1 MVRGTSRR
9 RHNAT
14 LAREPDGAGMKIG
27 DLIYDS
33 HYGQNGLVIEISE
46 NSSYM
51 TVLYE
56 DGELDRGM
64 RTNDPEVEVIDE
76 SR

>member
-1 MVRGTSRR
+1 MRV
-9 RHNAT
+9 
-14 LAREPDGAGMKIG
+14 G

-33 HYGQNGLVIEISE
+33 AFGLSGLVVEISG
-46 NSSYM
+46 SYM

-56 DGELDRGM
+56 DGELDHGM
-64 RTNDPEVEVIDE
+64 RTDDPEVELVNA

>member
-1 MVRGTSRR
+1 
-9 RHNAT
+9 
-14 LAREPDGAGMKIG
+14 MKVG

-33 HYGQNGLVIEISE
+33 HYGQNGLIVEISE
-46 NSSYM
+46 TSSYM

-64 RTNDPEVEVIDE
+64 RTNDPEVEVINDN
-76 SR
+76 R

>member
-1 MVRGTSRR
+1 MQV
-9 RHNAT
+9 
-14 LAREPDGAGMKIG
+14 G

-33 HYGQNGLVIEISE
+33 HLGMRAIVIKIHECTE
-46 NSSYM
+46 TSSYM

-56 DGELDRGM
+56 DGQCSSSM
-64 RTNDPEVEVIDE
+64 RTNDPEVEVVNA

>member
-1 MVRGTSRR
+1 MQV
-9 RHNAT
+9 
-14 LAREPDGAGMKIG
+14 G

-33 HYGQNGLVIEISE
+33 HLGMHAIIVKIHSCAET
-46 NSSYM
+46 SSYM

-56 DGELDRGM
+56 DGQQSSSM
-64 RTNDPEVEVIDE
+64 RTNDPEVEVVNA

>member
-1 MVRGTSRR
+1 
-9 RHNAT
+9 
-14 LAREPDGAGMKIG
+14 MKVG
-27 DLIYDS
+27 NLIYDS
-33 HYGQNGLVIEISE
+33 HYGHYGLVVELSD

-56 DGELDRGM
+56 DGNVDHGT
-64 RTNDPEVEVIDE
+64 RTNDPEIEVINENE

>member
-1 MVRGTSRR
+1 
-9 RHNAT
+9 
-14 LAREPDGAGMKIG
+14 MKIG

-33 HYGQNGLVIEISE
+33 AFGMNGIVVEIKE
-46 NSSYM
+46 DSSYM

-56 DGELDRGM
+56 DGEIDQGT
-64 RTNDPEVEVIDE
+64 RTNDPEVEVINE

>member
-1 MVRGTSRR
+1 
-9 RHNAT
+9 
-14 LAREPDGAGMKIG
+14 MKVKVG

-46 NSSYM
+46 NTSYM

-56 DGELDRGM
+56 DGELDHGM
-64 RTNDPEVEVIDE
+64 RTNDPEVEVINE
-76 SR
+76 NR

>member
-1 MVRGTSRR
+1 
-9 RHNAT
+9 
-14 LAREPDGAGMKIG
+14 MKLG

-33 HYGQNGLVIEISE
+33 HYGQSGLVIEISE

-56 DGELDRGM
+56 DGEIDRGM
-64 RTNDPEVEVIDE
+64 RTNDPEVEVLNE

>member
-1 MVRGTSRR
+1 
-9 RHNAT
+9 
-14 LAREPDGAGMKIG
+14 MKVG
-27 DLIYDS
+27 NLIYDNGYG
-33 HYGQNGLVIEISE
+33 HYGLVVEISE

-56 DGELDRGM
+56 DGELDHGM
-64 RTNDPEVEVIDE
+64 RTNDPEIEVINENE

>member
-1 MVRGTSRR
+1 MNV
-9 RHNAT
+9 
-14 LAREPDGAGMKIG
+14 G

-33 HYGQNGLVIEISE
+33 HYGQNGLVIDISE

-64 RTNDPEVEVIDE
+64 RANDPEVEVINA
-76 SR
+76 SG

>member
-1 MVRGTSRR
+1 VK
-9 RHNAT
+9 A
-14 LAREPDGAGMKIG
+14 G

-33 HYGQNGLVIEISE
+33 HLGLHAIVVKIHACAET
-46 NSSYM
+46 SSYM

-56 DGELDRGM
+56 DGKRSSSM
-64 RTNDPEVEVIDE
+64 RTNDPEVEVVSE

>member
-1 MVRGTSRR
+1 
-9 RHNAT
+9 
-14 LAREPDGAGMKIG
+14 MKVG

-33 HYGQNGLVIEISE
+33 HYGQNGLVIETPE

-51 TVLYE
+51 TVLYA
-56 DGELDRGM
+56 DGEVDRGM
-64 RTNDPEVEVIDE
+64 RTNDPEVEVINE

>member
-1 MVRGTSRR
+1 MGCNV
-9 RHNAT
+9 
-14 LAREPDGAGMKIG
+14 KVG

-33 HYGQNGLVIEISE
+33 HYGQNGLVVEISKT
-46 NSSYM
+46 SSYM

-56 DGELDRGM
+56 DGQVDHGM
-64 RTNDPEVEVIDE
+64 RTNDPEVEVISE

>member
-1 MVRGTSRR
+1 V
-9 RHNAT
+9 
-14 LAREPDGAGMKIG
+14 KVG

-56 DGELDRGM
+56 DGELDHGM
-64 RTNDPEVEVIDE
+64 RTNDPEVEVVNE
-76 SR
+76 KNS

>member
-1 MVRGTSRR
+1 MLSV
-9 RHNAT
+9 
-14 LAREPDGAGMKIG
+14 G

-33 HYGQNGLVIEISE
+33 HLGMRAIVIKIHECLE
-46 NSSYM
+46 TSSYM

-56 DGELDRGM
+56 DGQCSSSM
-64 RTNDPEVEVIDE
+64 RTNDPEVEIIDE

>member
-1 MVRGTSRR
+1 MQV
-9 RHNAT
+9 
-14 LAREPDGAGMKIG
+14 G

-33 HYGQNGLVIEISE
+33 HYGQYGIVVEATE
-46 NSSYM
+46 ESSYM

-56 DGELDRGM
+56 DGEIDRGM
-64 RTNDPEVEVIDE
+64 RQNEPDIEVKNG

>member
-1 MVRGTSRR
+1 MQV
-9 RHNAT
+9 
-14 LAREPDGAGMKIG
+14 G

-33 HYGQNGLVIEISE
+33 HYGKHGIVVKIHACSE
-46 NSSYM
+46 SSSYM

-56 DGELDRGM
+56 DGQSSSSM
-64 RTNDPEVEVIDE
+64 RTNDPEVEVVNE

>member
-1 MVRGTSRR
+1 
-9 RHNAT
+9 
-14 LAREPDGAGMKIG
+14 MKVG

-33 HYGQNGLVIEISE
+33 HYGQNGLVVEISE
-46 NSSYM
+46 TSSYM

-56 DGELDRGM
+56 DGQVDHGM
-64 RTNDPEVEVIDE
+64 RTNDPEVEVINE